1 MENLT
6 DHLPWN
12 QGLFNKIDWEDKTGK
27 IIWSLILLL
36 LVILP
41 IRGTSVDPTQQL
53 EKIRAFSRIYEFD
66 YVSWTVSTL
75 SRKLVQSSIGVNR
88 YVSPEDG
95 KQIVEDYLDLKNQT
109 VQLEVELTNTLS
121 NPNLVDQEKL
131 ADGIREKL
139 ALIKA
144 RREQIAPFVEQILQV
159 QLNTAL
165 TDLDISLGG
174 QLIPPVLY
182 RSEPNSFA
190 LIVSP
195 RDEILQEANLMMI
208 RGLSID
214 EIIQLENNIE
224 SNLDL
229 SALVVGIGGVGLY
242 PSMIIESGNLDW
254 LIRVIA
260 HEWTHN
266 YLTLRPLGAHYNAS
280 PELKTINETIAD
292 LSADEIQYRTFQLYY
307 PEMLPQT
314 PVEQEPISEAETE
327 SEENIAKETKIE
339 PGPPPFEFRAEM
351 HITRLEV
358 DRLLAAGEIETA
370 ESYMESRRGFFW
382 ENGYQIRKLNQAY
395 FAFHGSY
402 AADPG
407 GATSQEGADL
417 GTQLREL
424 KDRAPSYKSF
434 MRQVA
439 WRWNLEQFQALF
451 DKKP

>member
-12 QGLFNKIDWEDKTGK
+12 QGVFNSIDWEDKTGK
-27 IIWSLILLL
+27 IIWSLVILL
-36 LVILP
+36 LVIFP

-66 YVSWTVSTL
+66 YATWTVSAL
-75 SRKLVQSSIGVNR
+75 SRKLVQSSMGVDR
-88 YVSPEDG
+88 YISSEDETH
-95 KQIVEDYLDLKNQT
+95 IVKDYLNLKNQAA
-109 VQLEVELTNTLS
+109 QLELELTNTLS
-121 NPNLVDQEKL
+121 NPNLVNQDQL
-131 ADGIREKL
+131 AGDIRERL
-139 ALIKA
+139 TEIKA
-144 RREQIAPFVEQILQV
+144 NREGTAPFVEQILQA

-165 TDLDISLGG
+165 ADLDISLGG
-174 QLIPPVLY
+174 QLFPPVLF

-195 RDEILQEANLMMI
+195 RDEIRQDANLMLV

-214 EIIQLENNIE
+214 EIIQLENDIE
-224 SNLDL
+224 ANLDK

-254 LIRVIA
+254 LIKVIG

-292 LSADEIQYRTFQLYY
+292 LSADEIQAKTFQLYY
-307 PEMLPQT
+307 PEMLPQI
-314 PVEQEPISEAETE
+314 PVESNPTPAEKTAP
-327 SEENIAKETKIE
+327 EEVSAEEMIIVSK
-339 PGPPPFEFRAEM
+339 PPPFDFRAEM

-358 DRLLAAGEIETA
+358 DRLLAMGEIKEA
-370 ESYMESRRGFFW
+370 ESYMESRREYFW

-407 GATSQEGADL
+407 GAAGQEGADL
-417 GTQLREL
+417 GEQLREL
-424 KDRAPSYKSF
+424 KNRSPSYRSF
-434 MRQVA
+434 MRKVA
-439 WRWNLEQFQALF
+439 WRWKLEQFQALF
-451 DKKP
+451 EK